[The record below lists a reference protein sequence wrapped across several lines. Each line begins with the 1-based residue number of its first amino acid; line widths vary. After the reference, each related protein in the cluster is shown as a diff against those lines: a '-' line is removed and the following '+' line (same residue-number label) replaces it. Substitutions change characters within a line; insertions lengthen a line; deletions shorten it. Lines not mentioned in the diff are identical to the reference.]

1 MSSHQLTTYLDSQH
15 IDYTLI
21 NHSPTY
27 TAQETAQS
35 AHIPGREVAK
45 TVIVMIDGEPT
56 MVVEPATA
64 HVHLGKLKQLT
75 GAETVSLADEG
86 DFDELFPDCER
97 GAMSPFGNLRDMQV
111 YVDES
116 LTQDEQ
122 IAFNAD
128 SHTEMIQLAYRDFE
142 ALVQPKVL
150 HIA

>member
-1 MSSHQLTTYLDSQH
+1 MSSHQLTTFLDSHQ

-45 TVIVMIDGEPT
+45 TVVVLIDGVAA
-56 MVVEPATA
+56 MVIEPATSQ
-64 HVHLGKLKQLT
+64 VHLGKLKKLT
-75 GAETVSLADEG
+75 GAKMVSLADER

-128 SHTEMIQLAYRDFE
+128 SHTELIKLAYRDFE

-150 HIA
+150 HSQ

>member
-1 MSSHQLTTYLDSQH
+1 MSTHQLTTYLDSQH

-27 TAQETAQS
+27 TAQEAAQS

-45 TVIVMIDGEPT
+45 TVVVLIDDVPA
-56 MVVEPATA
+56 MVVEPATS

-75 GAETVSLADEG
+75 GAKMVNLVDER

-97 GAMSPFGNLRDMQV
+97 GAMAPFGNLRGMQV

-128 SHTEMIQLAYRDFE
+128 SHTEMIKLAYRDFE
-142 ALVQPKVL
+142 ALVQPKIL
-150 HIA
+150 HLR

>member
-1 MSSHQLTTYLDSQH
+1 MSTHQLTTYLDSQH

-21 NHSPTY
+21 SHSPTY

-45 TVIVMIDGEPT
+45 TVVVIIDGVPA
-56 MVVEPATA
+56 MVIEPATSQ
-64 HVHLGKLKQLT
+64 VHLGKLKQLT
-75 GAETVSLADEG
+75 DAETVSLADER

-116 LTQDEQ
+116 LTHDEQ

-128 SHTEMIQLAYRDFE
+128 SHTEMIKLAYRDFE

-150 HIA
+150 HLQ

>member
-1 MSSHQLTTYLDSQH
+1 MSSHQLTTFLDSHQ

-35 AHIPGREVAK
+35 THIPGREVAK
-45 TVIVMIDGEPT
+45 TVVVLIDGVAA
-56 MVVEPATA
+56 MVIEPATS
-64 HVHLGKLKQLT
+64 HVNLGKLKKLT
-75 GAETVSLADEG
+75 GAKMVSLADER

-128 SHTEMIQLAYRDFE
+128 SHTELIRLAYRDFE
-142 ALVQPKVL
+142 ALVQPEVL
-150 HIA
+150 HSE

>member
-1 MSSHQLTTYLDSQH
+1 MSTHQLTTYLDSQQ
-15 IDYTLI
+15 INYTLI

-45 TVIVMIDGEPT
+45 TVVVLIDNVPA
-56 MVVEPATA
+56 MVIEPATSQ
-64 HVHLGKLKQLT
+64 VNLGKLKQLT
-75 GAETVSLADEG
+75 GANTVSLADER

-97 GAMSPFGNLRDMQV
+97 GAMSPFGNLREMQV
-111 YVDES
+111 YVDQS

-128 SHTEMIQLAYRDFE
+128 SHTEMIKLAYRDFE

-150 HIA
+150 QLQ

>member
-1 MSSHQLTTYLDSQH
+1 MSTHQLTTYLDSQH
-15 IDYTLI
+15 IEYTLI
-21 NHSPTY
+21 NHSPTV

-45 TVIVMIDGEPT
+45 TVIVMIDGTPA

-64 HVHLGKLKQLT
+64 QVHLGKLKQLP
-75 GAETVSLADEG
+75 GARLVSLADER

-116 LTQDEQ
+116 LTADEQ

-128 SHTEMIQLAYRDFE
+128 SHTEMIKLAYRDFE
-142 ALVQPKVL
+142 ALVRPKVL
-150 HIA
+150 QLQ

>member
-1 MSSHQLTTYLDSQH
+1 MSTHQLTTYLDSQQ
-15 IDYTLI
+15 INYTLI

-45 TVIVMIDGEPT
+45 TVVVLIDNVPA
-56 MVVEPATA
+56 MVIEPATS
-64 HVHLGKLKQLT
+64 HVNLGKLKQLT
-75 GAETVSLADEG
+75 GAKTVSLADER

-97 GAMSPFGNLRDMQV
+97 GAMSPFGNLREMQV
-111 YVDES
+111 FVDHS

-128 SHTEMIQLAYRDFE
+128 SHTEMIKLAYRDFE

-150 HIA
+150 QLQ

>member
-1 MSSHQLTTYLDSQH
+1 MSTHQLTTYLDSQH

-21 NHSPTY
+21 SHSPTF

-45 TVIVMIDGEPT
+45 TVIVLIDGVPA

-64 HVHLGKLKQLT
+64 HVHLGKLKSLI
-75 GAETVSLADEG
+75 GAETVSLADER

-97 GAMSPFGNLRDMQV
+97 GAMSPFGNLRDMRV

-128 SHTEMIQLAYRDFE
+128 SHTEMIKLAYRDFE
-142 ALVQPKVL
+142 ALVQPEVL
-150 HIA
+150 RLQ

>member
-1 MSSHQLTTYLDSQH
+1 MSTHQLTTYLDSQQ
-15 IDYTLI
+15 INYTLI

-45 TVIVMIDGEPT
+45 TVVVLIDNVPA
-56 MVVEPATA
+56 MVIEPATSQ
-64 HVHLGKLKQLT
+64 VNLGKLKQLT
-75 GAETVSLADEG
+75 GAKTVSLADER

-97 GAMSPFGNLRDMQV
+97 GAMSPFGNLREMQV
-111 YVDES
+111 FVDQS

-128 SHTEMIQLAYRDFE
+128 SHTEMIKLAYRDFE

-150 HIA
+150 QLQ

>member
-1 MSSHQLTTYLDSQH
+1 MSTHQLTTYLDSQH

-45 TVIVMIDGEPT
+45 TVVVLIDGVAA
-56 MVVEPATA
+56 MVVEPATS

-75 GAETVSLADEG
+75 GAKTVSLADEQ

-97 GAMSPFGNLRDMQV
+97 GAMSPFGNLRDIQV

-116 LTQDEQ
+116 LTQYEQ

-128 SHTEMIQLAYRDFE
+128 SHTEMIKLAYRDFE

-150 HIA
+150 HSQ

>member
-1 MSSHQLTTYLDSQH
+1 M
-15 IDYTLI
+15 
-21 NHSPTY
+21 
-27 TAQETAQS
+27 
-35 AHIPGREVAK
+35 
-45 TVIVMIDGEPT
+45 
-56 MVVEPATA
+56 
-64 HVHLGKLKQLT
+64 
-75 GAETVSLADEG
+75 SLADEG

-142 ALVQPKVL
+142 ALVQPTVL

>member
-1 MSSHQLTTYLDSQH
+1 MSTHQLTTYLASQQ
-15 IDYTLI
+15 INYTVI

-45 TVIVMIDGEPT
+45 TVVVLIDNVPA
-56 MVVEPATA
+56 MVIEPATSQ
-64 HVHLGKLKQLT
+64 VNLGKLKQLT
-75 GAETVSLADEG
+75 GAKTVSLADER

-97 GAMSPFGNLRDMQV
+97 GAMSPFGNLREMQV
-111 YVDES
+111 YVDQS

-128 SHTEMIQLAYRDFE
+128 SHTEMIRLAYRDFE
-142 ALVQPKVL
+142 ALVRPKIL
-150 HIA
+150 QLQ